1 MIPADSSAN
10 ADDERRRHRQRRE
23 IVAAI
28 DSGDLAR
35 AADLIQVHGVDFP
48 GDTDLRD
55 ALITRITQGER
66 GRGDEGS
73 PGSTVG
79 SPL

>member
-10 ADDERRRHRQRRE
+10 TGDERRRHRQRRE
-23 IVAAI
+23 IVGAI

-35 AADLIQVHGVDFP
+35 AADLIQVHGVEFP
-48 GDTDLRD
+48 DDADLRD
-55 ALITRITQGER
+55 VLIARITRGER
-66 GRGDEGS
+66 GGGDEGS